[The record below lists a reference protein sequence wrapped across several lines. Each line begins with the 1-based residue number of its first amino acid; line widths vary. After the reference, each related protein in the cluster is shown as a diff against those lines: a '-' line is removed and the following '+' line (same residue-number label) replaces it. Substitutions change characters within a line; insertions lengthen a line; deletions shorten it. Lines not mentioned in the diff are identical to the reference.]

1 MQKASNHQIW
11 WSCDIAD
18 LIIEHELEL
27 GSHAETYYSWVSI
40 SLLGK
45 VVLRNLGLC
54 CFVINFK
61 LSCNFEGSTSN
72 LYLSSVI
79 KDVQLFEYITGY
91 YVWMLLYLCLISQG
105 SISMFTS

>member
-45 VVLRNLGLC
+45 VVLRNL
-54 CFVINFK
+54 
-61 LSCNFEGSTSN
+61 
-72 LYLSSVI
+72 
-79 KDVQLFEYITGY
+79 
-91 YVWMLLYLCLISQG
+91 
-105 SISMFTS
+105 